1 VGVALEG
8 RRLDR
13 LESLVGEAPDKPAIL
28 GYALRVC
35 QKLVVNR
42 DFRQQVRAAVM
53 LLVVGWGRLIAVGGD
68 VLRSLHGN
76 VRVQRLVQDGVLYQT
91 GLCDFRA

>member
-13 LESLVGEAPDKPAIL
+13 LESLVAAAPDKPAIL

-42 DFRQQVRAAVM
+42 DFRQQVTVC
-53 LLVVGWGRLIAVGGD
+53 AVG
-68 VLRSLHGN
+68 
-76 VRVQRLVQDGVLYQT
+76 
-91 GLCDFRA
+91 

>member
-1 VGVALEG
+1 VALEG

-13 LESLVGEAPDKPAIL
+13 LESLVAAAPDKPAIL

-42 DFRQQVRAAVM
+42 DFRQQVRAIVCS
-53 LLVVGWGRLIAVGGD
+53 W
-68 VLRSLHGN
+68 
-76 VRVQRLVQDGVLYQT
+76 LYFIDLFLAIE
-91 GLCDFRA
+91 G